1 MGAMFKS
8 VGSQEFDSSV
18 AAKFIVCDSVAIRQ
32 RDQCWQL
39 VLFPRVGPES
49 HLKKTLIT
57 QGKQEGVLN
66 TSSAWDN
73 EILDK
78 YFW

>member
-1 MGAMFKS
+1 MFKS
-8 VGSQEFDSSV
+8 VDSQEFNSSV
-18 AAKFIVCDSVAIRQ
+18 AAKLIVCDSVAIRQ
-32 RDQCWQL
+32 GDQCWQL
-39 VLFPRVGPES
+39 VLFPRVGTES
-49 HLKKTLIT
+49 HLKQSLIT

-73 EILDK
+73 GVLDK